1 MYLSFQKFFSSSIVL
16 VAPRIRAN
24 RTSTPP
30 SARPQNA
37 LQKSSDG
44 FCGIGEL
51 SRAYLDSDVVE
62 ADLLVD
68 IVLVFFFASLQ
79 NK

>member
-1 MYLSFQKFFSSSIVL
+1 MVL

-30 SARPQNA
+30 SARPQKA

-51 SRAYLDSDVVE
+51 SLAYLDSDVVE

-68 IVLVFFFASLQ
+68 IVFFLASCRPSGFWDVEC
-79 NK
+79 